1 MPIESKK
8 QSKAKSDWMRDN
20 SKIVGVRIMKRSES
34 DLYDYISAQTAK
46 GISAATLF
54 KLALREYIKNHDND

>member
-20 SKIVGVRIMKRSES
+20 SKVYGVRVMINTER
-34 DLYDYISAQTAK
+34 DLYDFLQRQTVP
-46 GISAATLF
+46 AATVI
-54 KLALREYIKNHDND
+54 KQALREYMTNHPAE

>member
-20 SKIVGVRIMKRSES
+20 SKVYGVRVMINTER
-34 DLYDYISAQTAK
+34 DLYDFLQRQTVP
-46 GISAATLF
+46 AATVI
-54 KLALREYIKNHDND
+54 KQALREYMTNHPSE

>member
-20 SKIVGVRIMKRSES
+20 SKVYGVRVMINTER
-34 DLYDYISAQTAK
+34 DLYDFLQRQTVP
-46 GISAATLF
+46 AATVI
-54 KLALREYIKNHDND
+54 KQALREYMAHHPQD

>member
-20 SKIVGVRIMKRSES
+20 SKVYGVRVMINTER
-34 DLYDYISAQTAK
+34 DLYDFLQRQTDP
-46 GISAATLF
+46 AATVI
-54 KLALREYIKNHDND
+54 KQALREYMTNHPAE

>member
-20 SKIVGVRIMKRSES
+20 SKVYGIRVMINTER
-34 DLYDYISAQTAK
+34 DLYDFLQRQTVP
-46 GISAATLF
+46 AATVI
-54 KLALREYIKNHDND
+54 KQALREYMTNHPAE